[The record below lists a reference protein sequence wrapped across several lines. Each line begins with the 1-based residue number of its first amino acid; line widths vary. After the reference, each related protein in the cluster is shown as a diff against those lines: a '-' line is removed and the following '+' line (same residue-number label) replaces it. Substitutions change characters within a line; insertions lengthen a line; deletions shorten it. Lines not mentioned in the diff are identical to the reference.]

1 MSSPRLNA
9 RLTALGADCS
19 PAPSN
24 AQACCP
30 ERLQRAGVACGRGAT
45 DPYLLRRPP
54 PAAAAGHQPA
64 PVLARLQELSK
75 LTISTASSLESL
87 TVTAKKAEAEPYLLQ
102 HLPAVLKAT
111 ADKVRAC
118 LGA

>member
-1 MSSPRLNA
+1 MLPRTAAA
-9 RLTALGADCS
+9 R
-19 PAPSN
+19 
-24 AQACCP
+24 
-30 ERLQRAGVACGRGAT
+30 RGRVRKGGDRSIST
-45 DPYLLRRPP
+45 PP